1 MSLLMKLGYNTNGL
15 SDHRWD
21 DALELIAKAGYR
33 SVAITVDHH
42 CLDPFAVD
50 FPRQLER
57 YQRALKKLGL
67 SCVIETG
74 ARFLL
79 DPLKKHEPTLISGDA
94 RARQRRIDFL
104 KRAIHLADDLEAD
117 CVSFWSGILREPW
130 PREKTMEILAEGIRE
145 VCQHAAHYGIKLGFE
160 PEPGMFIETMADFRE
175 LDERVGQPNLDLT
188 IDVGHLYCVEKP
200 VIATSDSNPESS
212 KANEL
217 SRNHTAQT
225 CSLRRRQTELL
236 VIPHLLEWGPRI
248 VNVHLEDM
256 RRGVHEHLRFG
267 EGEIDFAA
275 VMQALRDI
283 SYQGGLHV
291 ELSRHSY
298 MAPQVLQESF
308 EFLSQI

>member
-1 MSLLMKLGYNTNGL
+1 
-15 SDHRWD
+15 
-21 DALELIAKAGYR
+21 
-33 SVAITVDHH
+33 
-42 CLDPFAVD
+42 
-50 FPRQLER
+50 
-57 YQRALKKLGL
+57 
-67 SCVIETG
+67 
-74 ARFLL
+74 
-79 DPLKKHEPTLISGDA
+79 
-94 RARQRRIDFL
+94 
-104 KRAIHLADDLEAD
+104 
-117 CVSFWSGILREPW
+117 
-130 PREKTMEILAEGIRE
+130 MEILAEGIRE

-275 VMQALRDI
+275 VMQAFRDI